1 MSKQFILTL
10 SLDGNEE
17 INCTPLCA
25 CESGLGIGNDGIT
38 WMEASFAAIAIDS
51 HDELTITRTGNVP
64 LQLQRNGRELEL
76 VPNHPTRLLAQDRLL
91 WKTQATSHTL
101 DIKKVY
107 RQNAVSSFLAKLS
120 KHAMFATAAAMLL
133 SVVPGCDVLRN
144 QPKDVE
150 PPCQGTHRTAKVDLK
165 SEEMI
170 KAADE
175 HPVEVDSKND
185 TVVPS
190 VEQGKMAVDEDPV
203 EVAPNTCEGECE
215 NIDDKMK
222 QKTADEIKAM
232 EEERKAV
239 DINRTEGAPKRVPA
253 DGKGTDAPSGGD
265 KDAALP
271 PPELQD
277 SPTTEPPKVVEP
289 DLVKGKRRAVPS
301 DAPTTSSDGD
311 KDAALPPPE
320 LQDPPKPVP
329 PKDVKP
335 ERLGGKIAVPAA
347 SEVKPSNESSK

>member
-1 MSKQFILTL
+1 MSKQYILTL

-17 INCTPLCA
+17 INCTPLCVR
-25 CESGLGIGNDGIT
+25 ESGLGIGNDGLT
-38 WMEASFAAIAIDS
+38 WMEASFAAIAIDP
-51 HDELTITRTGNVP
+51 HDELTITRTGDVP
-64 LQLQRNGRELEL
+64 LQLQRNGRVLEL

-91 WKTQATSHTL
+91 WKTQANPHTL

-107 RQNAVSSFLAKLS
+107 RQNTVSSFLAKLS

-144 QPKDVE
+144 QPKGDIAPIPAE
-150 PPCQGTHRTAKVDLK
+150 
-165 SEEMI
+165 
-170 KAADE
+170 
-175 HPVEVDSKND
+175 ND

-190 VEQGKMAVDEDPV
+190 VEQGKMVVDEDPV
-203 EVAPNTCEGECE
+203 EVAPNADPGEPVEIVDENPDEVVPNTCEGKCE

-239 DINRTEGAPKRVPA
+239 EINRTEGDVVRVPA
-253 DGKGTDAPSGGD
+253 DGDGADAPSDGD

-289 DLVKGKRRAVPS
+289 DRVKGKRRAVPS
-301 DAPTTSSDGD
+301 DKPTTSSDGD

-320 LQDPPKPVP
+320 LQDPPKPEP
-329 PKDVKP
+329 PMDVKP
-335 ERLGGKIAVPAA
+335 ERLGGKIAVPAD

>member
-10 SLDGNEE
+10 SLDGNAE

-25 CESGLGIGNDGIT
+25 RESGLGIGKDGLT

-51 HDELTITRTGNVP
+51 HDELTITRTGDVP

-76 VPNHPTRLLAQDRLL
+76 VPSHPTRLLAQDRLL
-91 WKTQATSHTL
+91 WKNQATSHTL

-107 RQNAVSSFLAKLS
+107 RQNTVSSFLAKLS

-133 SVVPGCDVLRN
+133 SVVPGCDASRN
-144 QPKDVE
+144 QPKGDIAPIPAENDTVVPSVE
-150 PPCQGTHRTAKVDLK
+150 KGKMAVD
-165 SEEMI
+165 E
-170 KAADE
+170 D
-175 HPVEVDSKND
+175 PVEVDSKND

-190 VEQGKMAVDEDPV
+190 VEEGKMVVDEDPDV
-203 EVAPNTCEGECE
+203 VVPNTCEGKCE

-239 DINRTEGAPKRVPA
+239 INRTAGEVVRVPA
-253 DGKGTDAPSGGD
+253 DGDGADAPSDGD

-289 DLVKGKRRAVPS
+289 DRVEGRMPREKLPS
-301 DAPTTSSDGD
+301 DKPTTSSDGD

-320 LQDPPKPVP
+320 LKDPPTPEP

-335 ERLGGKIAVPAA
+335 ERLGGKIMAPPDT
-347 SEVKPSNESSK
+347 EVKPSNESSK

>member
-25 CESGLGIGNDGIT
+25 RESGLGIGNDGIT
-38 WMEASFAAIAIDS
+38 WMEASFAAIAIDA
-51 HDELTITRTGNVP
+51 HEELTITRTGNVP

-107 RQNAVSSFLAKLS
+107 RQNAVSGFLAKLS

-133 SVVPGCDVLRN
+133 SVVPGCDASRN
-144 QPKDVE
+144 QPKGDIAPIPAE
-150 PPCQGTHRTAKVDLK
+150 
-165 SEEMI
+165 
-170 KAADE
+170 
-175 HPVEVDSKND
+175 ND

-190 VEQGKMAVDEDPV
+190 VEQGKMVVDEDPV

-239 DINRTEGAPKRVPA
+239 DINRTEGDVVRVPA
-253 DGKGTDAPSGGD
+253 DGDGADAPSSGGD

-277 SPTTEPPKVVEP
+277 SPKAEPPKVVEP
-289 DLVKGKRRAVPS
+289 DRVKGKRRAVPS

>member
-25 CESGLGIGNDGIT
+25 RESGLGIGNDGIT
-38 WMEASFAAIAIDS
+38 WMEASFAAIAIDA
-51 HDELTITRTGNVP
+51 HEELTITRTGNVP

-107 RQNAVSSFLAKLS
+107 RQNAVSGFLAKLS

-133 SVVPGCDVLRN
+133 SVVPGCDASRN
-144 QPKDVE
+144 QPKGDIAPIPAE
-150 PPCQGTHRTAKVDLK
+150 
-165 SEEMI
+165 
-170 KAADE
+170 
-175 HPVEVDSKND
+175 ND

-190 VEQGKMAVDEDPV
+190 VEQGKMVVDEDPV

-239 DINRTEGAPKRVPA
+239 DINRTEGDVVRVPA
-253 DGKGTDAPSGGD
+253 DGDGADAPSSG
-265 KDAALP
+265 
-271 PPELQD
+271 
-277 SPTTEPPKVVEP
+277 
-289 DLVKGKRRAVPS
+289 
-301 DAPTTSSDGD
+301 GD

>member
-25 CESGLGIGNDGIT
+25 RESGLGIGNDGLT

-51 HDELTITRTGNVP
+51 HDELTITRTGNVR

-91 WKTQATSHTL
+91 WKTQAKAHTL
-101 DIKKVY
+101 EVKKVY
-107 RQNAVSSFLAKLS
+107 RQNTVSGFLAKLS

-133 SVVPGCDVLRN
+133 SVVPGCDASRN

-150 PPCQGTHRTAKVDLK
+150 PQCQGTHRTAKVDLK
-165 SEEMI
+165 SVEEMI

-190 VEQGKMAVDEDPV
+190 VEEGKMVVDEDPIDV
-203 EVAPNTCEGECE
+203 RPQPQGE
-215 NIDDKMK
+215 ITM
-222 QKTADEIKAM
+222 
-232 EEERKAV
+232 
-239 DINRTEGAPKRVPA
+239 PPA
-253 DGKGTDAPSGGD
+253 SSDGD

-271 PPELQD
+271 PPELKD

-289 DLVKGKRRAVPS
+289 DRVKGEMPREKLPS

-335 ERLGGKIAVPAA
+335 ERLGGKKAVPAA

>member
-1 MSKQFILTL
+1 MLHKAFHPCFIEVTMSKQFILTL

-25 CESGLGIGNDGIT
+25 RESGLGIGNDGLT

-51 HDELTITRTGNVP
+51 HDELTITRTGDVP

-91 WKTQATSHTL
+91 WKTQAKAHTL
-101 DIKKVY
+101 EVKKVY
-107 RQNAVSSFLAKLS
+107 RQNTVSGFLAKLS

-133 SVVPGCDVLRN
+133 SVVPGCDVSRN
-144 QPKDVE
+144 QPKGDI
-150 PPCQGTHRTAKVDLK
+150 A
-165 SEEMI
+165 
-170 KAADE
+170 
-175 HPVEVDSKND
+175 PVPAEND

-190 VEQGKMAVDEDPV
+190 VEPGELVVDVNPD
-203 EVAPNTCEGECE
+203 EVVPNTCEGECE

-239 DINRTEGAPKRVPA
+239 EINRTEGDVVRVPA
-253 DGKGTDAPSGGD
+253 DGDGADAPSDSD

-289 DLVKGKRRAVPS
+289 DRVKGKRRAVPS

-311 KDAALPPPE
+311 KDTALPPPE
-320 LQDPPKPVP
+320 LKDPPTPEP

-335 ERLGGKIAVPAA
+335 GRLGGKIAVPAD

>member
-25 CESGLGIGNDGIT
+25 RESGLGIGNDGLT

-51 HDELTITRTGNVP
+51 HDELTITRTGNVR

-91 WKTQATSHTL
+91 WKTQAKAHTL
-101 DIKKVY
+101 EVKKVY
-107 RQNAVSSFLAKLS
+107 RQNTVSGFLAKLS

-133 SVVPGCDVLRN
+133 SVVPGCDASRN

-150 PPCQGTHRTAKVDLK
+150 PQCQGTHRTAKVDLK
-165 SEEMI
+165 SVEEMI

-190 VEQGKMAVDEDPV
+190 VEEGKMVVDEDLV

-239 DINRTEGAPKRVPA
+239 DINRTEGAPK
-253 DGKGTDAPSGGD
+253 
-265 KDAALP
+265 
-271 PPELQD
+271 
-277 SPTTEPPKVVEP
+277 VVEP
-289 DLVKGKRRAVPS
+289 DRVKGKRRAVPS

-335 ERLGGKIAVPAA
+335 ERLGGKKAVPAA

>member
-25 CESGLGIGNDGIT
+25 RESGLGIGNDGLT

-51 HDELTITRTGNVP
+51 HDELTITRTGDVP

-76 VPNHPTRLLAQDRLL
+76 VPNHPTRLLAQDLLL
-91 WKTQATSHTL
+91 WKTQAKAHTL
-101 DIKKVY
+101 EVKKVY
-107 RQNAVSSFLAKLS
+107 RQNTVSGFLAKLS

-133 SVVPGCDVLRN
+133 SVVPGCDASRN
-144 QPKDVE
+144 QPKGDIAPIPAE
-150 PPCQGTHRTAKVDLK
+150 
-165 SEEMI
+165 
-170 KAADE
+170 
-175 HPVEVDSKND
+175 ND

-190 VEQGKMAVDEDPV
+190 VEQGKMVVDEDPG
-203 EVAPNTCEGECE
+203 EVVPNTCEGKCE

-253 DGKGTDAPSGGD
+253 DGKGTDAPSDGD

-289 DLVKGKRRAVPS
+289 DRVKGKMPREKLPS
-301 DAPTTSSDGD
+301 DKPTTSSDGD

-320 LQDPPKPVP
+320 LKDPPTPEP

-335 ERLGGKIAVPAA
+335 GRLGGDIAIVPAA